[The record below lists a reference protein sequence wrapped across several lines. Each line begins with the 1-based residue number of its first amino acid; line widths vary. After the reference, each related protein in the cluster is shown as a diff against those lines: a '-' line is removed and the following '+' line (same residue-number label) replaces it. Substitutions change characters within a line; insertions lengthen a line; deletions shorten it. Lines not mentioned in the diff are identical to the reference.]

1 MACPAWQDACDARSA
16 AWGGAPEKEANML
29 APDDFEVMV
38 VGGDGEAIAY
48 VVGEVDLNT
57 RDRLMEAL
65 ILASADSNRLVIDLS
80 RTTFIDSTGLKALVE
95 VWRSCVDV
103 GVEVVLRE
111 PSAAVMRTLQIVGLA
126 DLLPIDLPTR
136 PSL

>member
-1 MACPAWQDACDARSA
+1 
-16 AWGGAPEKEANML
+16 ML

-38 VGGDGEAIAY
+38 VGGNGEAVAY

-80 RTTFIDSTGLKALVE
+80 RTTFIDSTGLKALVD
-95 VWRSCVDV
+95 VWRSCVDA

-111 PSAAVMRTLQIVGLA
+111 PSSAVMRTLQIVGLA
-126 DLLPIDLPTR
+126 DLLPIDLTTR